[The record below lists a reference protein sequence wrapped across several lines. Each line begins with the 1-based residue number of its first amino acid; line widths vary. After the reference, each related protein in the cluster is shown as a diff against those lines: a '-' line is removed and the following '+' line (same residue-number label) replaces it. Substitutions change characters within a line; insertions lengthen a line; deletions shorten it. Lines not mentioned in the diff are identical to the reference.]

1 MTTAI
6 SKIIDAFGGVRP
18 FARAIGKSPSTVQ
31 YWIERGGI
39 PASARDTVVQ
49 ASEDLG
55 VGLTRQTIM
64 NVVLTRTPEEEG
76 RESMNED
83 WSNAISPIEEIIE
96 EARNGHMYILV
107 DAEDRENEG
116 DLIIPAQFATPDAV
130 NFMATHGRGLICLAM
145 TGERAGV
152 LNLEPMTRNNRESM
166 STAFTVSIEAKEGV
180 TTGISAADRARTVA
194 VAIDPT
200 KNHEDVVSPGHVF
213 PLIARDG
220 GVLVRA
226 GHTEAAVDISRMAG
240 LYPAG
245 VICEIMKEDG
255 TMARL
260 PDLVSFAQLHNLKI
274 GTIAD
279 LIAYRRRND
288 RFLERRIEVP
298 FDSEFGEGFR
308 SIVFKNTIDGSEHI
322 ALVHGKI
329 NNDEPVLV
337 RVHRVDFMNDVLGE
351 KGGRSDLVKQA
362 MKTIAEADE
371 AGVLIMVNT
380 MRADLLAERLGAVRQ
395 IPYDP
400 TSPLREYGHGAQILK
415 DLGVRKMIVLSPQ
428 KPTKAPGIEGYG
440 LSLEGWRQLKQ
451 G

>member
-1 MTTAI
+1 MVTI
-6 SKIIDAFGGVRP
+6 NKIIDAFGGVRP

-31 YWIERGGI
+31 YWIERGGM
-39 PASARDTVVQ
+39 PGNVRDTVL
-49 ASEDLG
+49 AAADELG
-55 VGLTRQTIM
+55 VGLTRDAITSC
-64 NVVLTRTPEEEG
+64 VLTSAPETESRTT
-76 RESMNED
+76 MNED
-83 WSNAISPIEEIIE
+83 WSNAISSIEEIIE
-96 EARNGHMYILV
+96 DARNGRMYILV

-130 NFMATHGRGLICLAM
+130 NFMATYGRGLICLAM
-145 TGERAGV
+145 TGERAGI
-152 LNLEPMTRNNRESM
+152 LELEPMTRNNRESM

-180 TTGISAADRARTVA
+180 TTGISAADRARTIA

-200 KNHEDVVSPGHVF
+200 KHHEDIVSPGHVF
-213 PLIARDG
+213 PLVARDG

-260 PDLVSFAQLHNLKI
+260 PDLVAFAQLHNLKI

-288 RFLERRIEVP
+288 RFLERRIDVP
-298 FDSEFGEGFR
+298 FESEFGDGFR
-308 SIVFKNTIDGSEHI
+308 SIVFKNTIDGSEHM

-329 NNDEPVLV
+329 HADEPVLV
-337 RVHRVDFMNDVLGE
+337 RVHRVDFMNDILGE
-351 KGGRSDLVKQA
+351 KGGRADLVQSA
-362 MKTIAEADE
+362 MKTISEADE
-371 AGVLIMVNT
+371 AGVLILVNT
-380 MRADLLAERLGAVRQ
+380 MRPDVLAERLGAVRQ
-395 IPYDP
+395 TPYDP
-400 TSPLREYGHGAQILK
+400 TLPLREYGHGAQILK

-428 KPTKAPGIEGYG
+428 KPTRAPGIEGYG

>member
-1 MTTAI
+1 MTTI
-6 SKIIDAFGGVRP
+6 TKIIDAFGGVRP

-31 YWIERGGI
+31 YWIERGGL
-39 PASARDTVVQ
+39 PGNARDLVVK
-49 ASEDLG
+49 AADDLG
-55 VGLTRQTIM
+55 VGLAREVILSA
-64 NVVLTRTPEEEG
+64 VLTPAPET
-76 RESMNED
+76 ESTNTMSED
-83 WSNAISPIEEIIE
+83 WSNAISSIEEIIE
-96 EARNGHMYILV
+96 DARNGRMYILV

-145 TGERAGV
+145 TGERAGI
-152 LNLEPMTRNNRESM
+152 LNLEPMTRTNRESM
-166 STAFTVSIEAKEGV
+166 GTAFTVSIEAKEGV
-180 TTGISAADRARTVA
+180 TTGISAADRSRTIA

-200 KNHEDVVSPGHVF
+200 KHHEDIVSPGHVF
-213 PLIARDG
+213 PLVARDG

-226 GHTEAAVDISRMAG
+226 GHTEAAVDISRLAG

-255 TMARL
+255 EMARL
-260 PDLVSFAQLHNLKI
+260 PDLVAFAQLHNLKI

-288 RFLERRIEVP
+288 RFLERRIDVP
-298 FDSEFGEGFR
+298 FDSDFGDGFR
-308 SIVFKNTIDGSEHI
+308 SIVFKNTIDGSEHM

-329 NNDEPVLV
+329 HADEPVLV

-351 KGGRSDLVKQA
+351 KGGRADLVKSA

-371 AGVLIMVNT
+371 AGVLILVNT
-380 MRADLLAERLGAVRQ
+380 MRPDLLAERLGAVRQ
-395 IPYDP
+395 TPYDP

-415 DLGVRKMIVLSPQ
+415 DLGVRKIIVLSPQ
-428 KPTKAPGIEGYG
+428 KPTRAPGIEGYG
-440 LSLEGWRQLKQ
+440 LSLVGWRQLKQ